1 MNYLLIAKAMH
12 LIEKEL
18 FSAYLH
24 LLQDEKTAYSISK
37 IKDICDFDNS
47 FNEIA
52 KILKDNG
59 KIIL

>member
-1 MNYLLIAKAMH
+1 MH